1 VRYIDIFKCL
11 AGNTTLRKVKEMKFS
26 FINPSP
32 DSKLRPPDRWKTVS
46 FSATP
51 PMGILYLATIS
62 RNEGLEVSILDQAA
76 KGFSMKEAVKW
87 VRKED
92 PDILG
97 FSTLT
102 GSGRTASTIA
112 SEMQKENPNI
122 TIVFGGYH
130 ATFNA
135 ERLLKKYPCIDIVV
149 RGEGEYTTIELV
161 ECLEKRQKLKSVLGI
176 TFREKDRI
184 ISTPDRPLIGN
195 LDSLPFPDR
204 KLLDVEYHST
214 IAGAHIAPKK
224 FTSIISSRGC
234 FYRCRFCACQR
245 IARGTWR
252 HRSVE
257 NMLEELRFLVSEGYR
272 QFMFV
277 DDSFTV
283 NQNRVV
289 EFCQRVRKERMGI
302 EWFFEGRVD
311 RCSYDMLR
319 EAVKAGCKIVFFG
332 IESASQ
338 KVLDYYDKRITP
350 EQSSHAVKTARKAG
364 VDVVS
369 GSFIVGAPNETR
381 KEIKN
386 TLKFAQQLALDIPQL
401 NILCAFPGTD
411 LWKELKVKGIL
422 NEDQYWET
430 GAVVSKISP
439 NTLPYEEIE
448 QIVQEYFR
456 SFFLRPRYLLT
467 QTIKLLKSSY
477 RSSVVLNNLSRV
489 GSISESLR
497 NIF

>member
-1 VRYIDIFKCL
+1 
-11 AGNTTLRKVKEMKFS
+11 MKFS
-26 FINPSP
+26 FISPSP
-32 DSKLRPPDRWKTVS
+32 DSEPRPPERWKAIS
-46 FSATP
+46 LSATP
-51 PMGILYLATIS
+51 PMGVLYLATIL
-62 RNEGLEVSILDQAA
+62 RKEGLEVSMLDQAA
-76 KGFSMKEAVKW
+76 KGFSMKDAVEW
-87 VRKED
+87 VKKED

-102 GSGRTASTIA
+102 GLGRTAAMIA
-112 SEMQKENPNI
+112 NEVKKENPNI

-135 ERLLKKYPCIDIVV
+135 ERLLKKYLCIDIAV
-149 RGEGEYTTIELV
+149 RGEGECTAAELV
-161 ECLEKRQKLKSVLGI
+161 ECLEKRQELKNVLGI

-184 ISTPDRPLIGN
+184 ISTPDRPLIEK
-195 LDSLPFPDR
+195 LDPLPFPDR

-234 FYRCRFCACQR
+234 PYRCRFCACQR
-245 IARGTWR
+245 FARGTWR

-257 NMLEELRFLVSEGYR
+257 NMLEELRFLVSEGYK

-277 DDSFTV
+277 DDSFSV
-283 NQNRVV
+283 NLKRVV
-289 EFCQRVRKERMGI
+289 GFCQRVRKERMDI

-311 RCSYDMLR
+311 HCSYDMLR
-319 EAVKAGCKIVFFG
+319 EAVKAGCRIIFLG
-332 IESASQ
+332 IESANQ

-350 EQSSHAVKTARKAG
+350 EQSRHAVKTARKAG

-369 GSFIVGAPNETR
+369 GSFIVGAPNETK
-381 KEIKN
+381 KEIEN
-386 TLKFAQQLALDIPQL
+386 TLKFAQQLALDIPQF

-439 NTLPYEEIE
+439 DALPYQEIE
-448 QIVQEYFR
+448 RIVQEYFR

-477 RSSVVLNNLSRV
+477 RSSVILNNLSRV
-489 GSISESLR
+489 RFISESLHH
-497 NIF
+497 IF